1 MINNIVVS
9 ICNDAILE
17 AGNSATI
24 HSLSD
29 NSQLAELCNRL
40 WKPTI
45 DEMYADYS
53 WAFRKVRSQ
62 SVATASAQQRNVF
75 RYVGVDSTTQKNIYS
90 IPDDCIRIL
99 GFYVD
104 AGYQIEESDARVGA
118 RNTGEQ
124 VVFSGRAPLFIEYLT
139 CSGQTNDKP
148 SPLVRKCL
156 TYLLAAKIATSQG
169 KDDQKIIKKYE
180 YWLDRAEEN
189 DCGEDEK
196 VHTYDDRFID
206 CR

>member
-1 MINNIVVS
+1 MINNIVTH

-29 NSQLAELCNRL
+29 NSQLAELCSRL
-40 WKPTI
+40 WEQTI
-45 DEMYADYS
+45 NEMYADYS
-53 WAFRKVRSQ
+53 WAFRKVRTQ
-62 SVATASAQQRNVF
+62 SAATSSYNQRNMF
-75 RYVGVDSTTQKNIYS
+75 RFIQVDSSTQKNMYS
-90 IPDDCIRIL
+90 IPDDCLRIL

-104 AGYQIEESDARVGA
+104 AGYQIVDDTARVGA
-118 RNTGEQ
+118 RNTGDQ
-124 VVFSGRAPLFIEYLT
+124 VVFSDKMPLFIEYLT
-139 CSGQTNDKP
+139 CSGKTNDQP

-169 KDDQKIIKKYE
+169 KDDDKIMKKYQ

-196 VHTYDDRFID
+196 IHTSDDRFID